1 MHLSNHEVIT
11 LLKVPSPFSTAVH
24 NEVISLHLQP
34 ERRLIIYATDYSKWI
49 LNNQEIRAILE
60 GYGEA
65 TVAHN
70 LERVHEFYHD
80 EVVVEFP
87 QSGER
92 IRGKHN
98 IYELRAHY
106 PAKLTFK
113 ILRVR
118 GEGNLWIIE
127 LIITYDGR
135 PVNVVSIMEFRDG
148 KIAHETHY
156 YADPFE
162 PPEWRSQWVERIK

>member
-1 MHLSNHEVIT
+1 MN
-11 LLKVPSPFSTAVH
+11 
-24 NEVISLHLQP
+24 NE
-34 ERRLIIYATDYSKWI
+34 
-49 LNNQEIRAILE
+49 EIHAILDR
-60 GYGEA
+60 YWEA
-65 TVAHN
+65 AMAHD

-80 EVVVEFP
+80 DVVVEFP

-92 IRGKHN
+92 IRGKQN

-106 PAKLTFK
+106 PAKLSFK
-113 ILRVR
+113 ILRTR
-118 GEGNLWIIE
+118 GERNLWITE

-135 PVNVVSIMEFRDG
+135 PVYVVTVMEFKED

-162 PPEWRSQWVERIK
+162 PPEWRSQWVEITKEPLK